1 VRSLRRKLRR
11 DLRRQLAQFSAVAV
25 VIFLGVTLFVASYD
39 SYRNLEA
46 SYEQTAIDFE
56 FANITT
62 SGGDVDSLATM
73 VSGLPGVA
81 EVATRSSADVPL
93 RVDGVKLLGRVVGVP
108 ADGEPEVNRLRLV
121 EGELLDPDVPGTV
134 LVEEHMASHFDL
146 VPGSV
151 IEVLR
156 GPDFVDLPEFVEM
169 RVAGIVSSPE
179 YIWPARSR
187 QELLVTPDN
196 FGVVFADS
204 LWVAGL
210 GAARPEMVA
219 YFEGA
224 EPDEAREMA
233 IATTALALGAG
244 NVYTRA
250 EQPSNAALQE
260 DLKGF
265 EELSLFFP
273 LLFLSAAA
281 MAGYVMINRLVY
293 AQRPEIG
300 LLLANGFTRRQV
312 LRHVLGYGLVPALA
326 GAIPGAILGSVLG
339 RIVTGLYIELLSVPV
354 ELVRFA
360 PDTIVL
366 AVMLAVVV
374 MLLAAIGPALSA
386 SRMSPA
392 QAMRSAAPAGRGKP
406 SVAER
411 IVPPLRRLPI
421 RWRMALRSIERSPRR
436 TFNTILG
443 IVMSLTLVLV
453 SWGML
458 DSMNHLLTRQFVE
471 IQREDARVRFVEGV
485 APEQARR
492 LDWIDGVAVGEPAIL
507 DIPIAVSFGAQR
519 YVTVAH
525 ALEPDT
531 QMHGFYGTLTS
542 LPDEGLLVG
551 RALEGKLG
559 IAVGDMVQVSL
570 LGIDLPTRSFQ
581 VAGFVDEPMG
591 TVVYVSLYAINGAED
606 QFAPVSDALIR
617 YDEGASYEA
626 VRAAVTDNEMVAAF
640 EDSNAVFRVV
650 ERYMGFFD
658 LFVGVMLAFGAAM
671 AFALI
676 FNTMSVNLAER
687 SREVATLLAV
697 GTDRRSINR
706 LLVAENMVVALAGV
720 VPGLAVGYFVSAQAM
735 ASFETDLFSF
745 ELNMKP
751 STLVLSAVAILAVAA
766 LSQFPAL
773 RALNRIEV
781 ADVVRE
787 RSV

>member
-1 VRSLRRKLRR
+1 MRSLRRKLRR
-11 DLRRQLAQFSAVAV
+11 DLRRQLAQFVAVGV

-46 SYEQTAIDFE
+46 SYEQTAEDFA
-56 FANITT
+56 FANITA
-62 SGGDVDSLATM
+62 SGGDVQSLATLT
-73 VSGLPGVA
+73 SGLPGVEAAVTRWSA
-81 EVATRSSADVPL
+81 EVPL
-93 RVDGVKLLGRVVGVP
+93 RVGEVKLLGRVVGVP
-108 ADGEPEVNRLRLV
+108 AGRMPEVNRLRIV
-121 EGELLDPDVPGTV
+121 AGQLLDPATSGTV

-146 VPGSV
+146 APGSV
-151 IEVLR
+151 VEVLH
-156 GPDFVDLPEFVEM
+156 GGEFVQLD
-169 RVAGIVSSPE
+169 VAGVVSSPE

-196 FGVVFADS
+196 FGVVFGADD
-204 LWVAGL
+204 WVQELEG
-210 GAARPEMVA
+210 ARPEMVA
-219 YFEGA
+219 FFAGA
-224 EPDEAREMA
+224 EPDEAKESA

-244 NVYTRA
+244 DVYTRE

-300 LLLANGFTRRQV
+300 LLLANGFTKGQV

-326 GAIPGAILGSVLG
+326 GAVPGAILGSVLA
-339 RIVTGLYIELLSVPV
+339 RVITGLYTELLSVPV
-354 ELVRFA
+354 KLIRFA
-360 PDTIVL
+360 PDTIAL
-366 AVMLAVVV
+366 AVILAVVV
-374 MLLAAIGPALSA
+374 MLLAAIGPARA
-386 SRMSPA
+386 AARMSPA
-392 QAMRSAAPAGRGKP
+392 QAMRSAAPAGRGRA
-406 SVAER
+406 SFAER
-411 IVPPLRRLPI
+411 LIPPLRRLPI
-421 RWRMALRSIERSPRR
+421 RWLMALRSIERSPRR

-458 DSMNHLLTRQFVE
+458 DTMNHLLNRQFVE
-471 IQREDARVRFVEGV
+471 IQLEDATVRFVEPL
-485 APEQARR
+485 APERARQ
-492 LDWIDGVAVGEPAIL
+492 LDEIDGVAIGEPAIL
-507 DIPIAVSFGAQR
+507 DIPVAITAGPAR
-519 YVTVAH
+519 YVTVMQ
-525 ALEPDT
+525 ALEPGT
-531 QMHGFYGTLTS
+531 QMHGFYGTTS
-542 LPDEGLLVG
+542 ALPDEGLVVG
-551 RALEGKLG
+551 RALGDELG
-559 IAVGDMVQVSL
+559 VSIGDTVQVTIL
-570 LGIDLPTRSFQ
+570 VQDAAAPFRI
-581 VAGFVDEPMG
+581 AGFVDEPMG
-591 TVVYVSLYAINGAED
+591 TVAYVSMYSIAGGPG
-606 QFAPVSDALIR
+606 QTSPVSNALIR
-617 YDEGASYEA
+617 YEEGASYEA
-626 VRAAVTDNEMVAAF
+626 VRAAVTDLDVVAAF

-697 GTDRRSINR
+697 GTDRRWINR
-706 LLVAENMVVALAGV
+706 VLVAENLVVALAGV
-720 VPGLAVGYFVSAQAM
+720 APGLIVGYYVSAQAM

-745 ELNMKP
+745 ELAMRP
-751 STLVLSAVAILAVAA
+751 STLVLSAVAIMIVAA

-773 RALNRIEV
+773 RALRRIEV